1 MGKFGRLVKRVTGIK
16 KLGGGSRPT
25 RDADSDDRERGGGVA
40 ASMPPRWDPPVS
52 PPAPRGDAPAGAS
65 FSSEEASPP
74 DARGDKLAALLRQ
87 GVRIDASPAKPL
99 AAVSGTSPFPA
110 APGPFPSPGAAAAA
124 TAPGDAP
131 GPRET
136 LAGSPF
142 GSPAARALPFT
153 PTRAATAREP
163 SPFVADASLA
173 NAGAET
179 HSPHGQSPP
188 SSPFAS
194 PFASPRSPFASRCRR
209 RRNAVGSRRPSRTSR
224 AKTSRDIRSDHPR
237 TLPSTL
243 QVKPV

>member
-110 APGPFPSPGAAAAA
+110 APGPFPSPGAARR
-124 TAPGDAP
+124 GD
-131 GPRET
+131 G
-136 LAGSPF
+136 AGRRIRSARNARGF
-142 GSPAARALPFT
+142 AVRVAGGARGTVHAHARGDRAGARALT
-153 PTRAATAREP
+153 VRGGRIARERGRGHTQP
-163 SPFVADASLA
+163 SRVVAAVVAVRVAVRVAGGGTPSARDALRA
-173 NAGAET
+173 RHA
-179 HSPHGQSPP
+179 Q
-188 SSPFAS
+188 
-194 PFASPRSPFASRCRR
+194 RR
-209 RRNAVGSRRPSRTSR
+209 RETSEAIDRGPYR
-224 AKTSRDIRSDHPR
+224 AHFSFQYD
-237 TLPSTL
+237 
-243 QVKPV
+243 Q

>member
-110 APGPFPSPGAAAAA
+110 APGPFPSPGAAAAV
-124 TAPGDAP
+124 TAPGDAS

-142 GSPAARALPFT
+142 GSPAARAVPFT
-153 PTRAATAREP
+153 PTRAATAREPEP

-173 NAGAET
+173 NAGADT
-179 HSPHGQSPP
+179 HSPHGSSPP

-194 PFASPRSPFASRCRR
+194 PFASPEAERRRLATPFARVTREDVAR
-209 RRNAVGSRRPSRTSR
+209 HPEAIDRGPYR
-224 AKTSRDIRSDHPR
+224 AHFSFQYD
-237 TLPSTL
+237 
-243 QVKPV
+243 Q

>member
-110 APGPFPSPGAAAAA
+110 APG
-124 TAPGDAP
+124 DAP

-142 GSPAARALPFT
+142 GSPAARALPL
-153 PTRAATAREP
+153 
-163 SPFVADASLA
+163 SLI
-173 NAGAET
+173 
-179 HSPHGQSPP
+179 H
-188 SSPFAS
+188 
-194 PFASPRSPFASRCRR
+194 
-209 RRNAVGSRRPSRTSR
+209 
-224 AKTSRDIRSDHPR
+224 I
-237 TLPSTL
+237 
-243 QVKPV
+243 